1 MTTSPVVLITGASS
15 GIGKATAKRL
25 LQNGYIVY
33 GAARRWEAM
42 EDLRQLGAKTIR
54 MDITSDEAVREAV
67 DAVIRAESRIDV
79 LVNNAGYGST
89 GALEDVSIAEAK
101 GQFDVN
107 VFGLIRMTQLV
118 LPHMR
123 AQGSGT
129 IVNISSIGGKVA
141 TPLSGWYNAT
151 KYSVEALSDSLR
163 LEVKRFGVNVVVI
176 EPGGIQTEWSRIAAD
191 NAQRNSGETAYRS
204 MVNKLI
210 ANFSTYDRK
219 LSHPDV
225 IARLIHRAIHARKP
239 RTRYAAGFGAAPVLL
254 LRRVMPDWVLDRII
268 LGRF

>member
-89 GALEDVSIAEAK
+89 GALEDVPIAEAK

-129 IVNISSIGGKVA
+129 IVNISSIG
-141 TPLSGWYNAT
+141 
-151 KYSVEALSDSLR
+151 ER
-163 LEVKRFGVNVVVI
+163 
-176 EPGGIQTEWSRIAAD
+176 
-191 NAQRNSGETAYRS
+191 
-204 MVNKLI
+204 
-210 ANFSTYDRK
+210 
-219 LSHPDV
+219 
-225 IARLIHRAIHARKP
+225 
-239 RTRYAAGFGAAPVLL
+239 
-254 LRRVMPDWVLDRII
+254 
-268 LGRF
+268 